1 MTFAV
6 ISDVH
11 SNLPALERAFR
22 EIDRRG
28 ADEIIC
34 LGDVVGYGAHPNECL
49 EVLKKR
55 CSVILKGNH
64 DAAAVDLSVA
74 AFFTSHARLAAQWT
88 HRHLTPE
95 NLAILKDLPL
105 SAQRGDLTF
114 VHASP
119 VDPEEWNY
127 VLDIGEVR
135 RALDAFTGS
144 ICFVGHSHIPGVF
157 SQHGLAEGVQRGER
171 YIINV
176 GSIGQPR
183 DGDPRLSFGMFDSQ
197 AWVYENVRVDYDVEA
212 ARESIID
219 VGLPKMLGER
229 LRSGL

>member
-1 MTFAV
+1 MKLAI
-6 ISDVH
+6 ISDIH
-11 SNLPALERAFR
+11 SNLPALQRAFR
-22 EIDRRG
+22 EIDDRG

-49 EVLKKR
+49 ELLKKR

-74 AFFTSHARLAAQWT
+74 AFFTSQARIAAQWT

-95 NLAILKDLPL
+95 SIAILKDLPL
-105 SAQRGDLTF
+105 SAQRGDLSF

-127 VLDIGEVR
+127 ILDIGEVR
-135 RALDAFTGS
+135 RALEAFTGT
-144 ICFVGHSHIPGVF
+144 ICFVGHSHIPGIF
-157 SQHGLAEGVQRGER
+157 SQHGLTEEVQRGER
-171 YIINV
+171 YVINV
-176 GSIGQPR
+176 GSVGQPR
-183 DGDPRLSFGMFDSQ
+183 DGDPRLSFGMFDST
-197 AWVYENVRVDYDVEA
+197 AWVYENVRADYDVDA
-212 ARESIID
+212 ARESIIE
-219 VGLPKMLGER
+219 VGLPRMLGER